1 MLVYLLMLL
10 LQLLLAWSCPHL
22 HGASRLPRAAHTHM
36 LSLAKCDS
44 FMWQFVCLFAFGS
57 LWPVGLSVVAS

>member
-1 MLVYLLMLL
+1 MLVPSVQVLVDVAPCLELP
-10 LQLLLAWSCPHL
+10 AF
-22 HGASRLPRAAHTHM
+22 ASRLPLATCLARM